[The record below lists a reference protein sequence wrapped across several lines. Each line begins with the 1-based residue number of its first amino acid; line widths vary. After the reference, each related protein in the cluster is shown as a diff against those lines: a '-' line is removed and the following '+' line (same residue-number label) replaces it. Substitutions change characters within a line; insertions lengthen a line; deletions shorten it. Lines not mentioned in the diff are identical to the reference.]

1 MPGPGRRFQ
10 KGQSGNAAGR
20 PKSDKTITEL
30 AREHGP
36 RAIAVLAELMD
47 DPKATATARA
57 MAAERILERGYG
69 KPAAFSTASVGDFRR
84 AVDLSDDELIRI
96 AAEAGLKLDPPKPS
110 TVAQPAPP
118 IVGVNVG
125 TGEQPN
131 LKPSD
136 IN

>member
-57 MAAERILERGYG
+57 MAAERILDRGFG
-69 KPAAFSTASVGDFRR
+69 KPAAFSTASVGDFRK
-84 AVDLSDDELIRI
+84 AVELSDDELIRI
-96 AAEAGLKLDPPKPS
+96 AAEAGLVLDPPAPKP
-110 TVAQPAPP
+110 TAHNAPRS
-118 IVGVNVG
+118 VGGNG
-125 TGEQPN
+125 GRDERLEPRSN
-131 LKPSD
+131 N

>member
-57 MAAERILERGYG
+57 MAAERILDRGFG
-69 KPAAFSTASVGDFRR
+69 KPAAFSTASVGDFRK
-84 AVDLSDDELIRI
+84 AVELSDDELIRI
-96 AAEAGLKLDPPKPS
+96 AAEAGLKLDPPTPRP
-110 TVAQPAPP
+110 TAQDAPAS
-118 IVGVNVG
+118 VGGNVG
-125 TGEQPN
+125 TDQS
-131 LKPSD
+131 PSTRPQ
-136 IN
+136 